1 VRPTS
6 CVDEDEERIM
16 SVRGTIS
23 TWGRLLGLA
32 ALLAGCAV
40 APPRYYSLAAPA
52 AGLPASTAS
61 RAAQGAR
68 GVQPSSASPA
78 PRAAGTGLRLSV
90 ARIPAEAER
99 PQLVVR
105 DPARGP
111 AVQVLNDSLWAAPL
125 GDQIRDALAA
135 EVGRRLGA
143 ADLQRLPD
151 AGSRPARRIEVRIDR
166 FDMVWDRFVALEADW
181 TDRAPGADRIR
192 LCRAAVRLPAG
203 AGVASL
209 VEAQR
214 GALDRLAALIAA
226 AASDSTAD
234 LQGKPTVSEFGCT

>member
-1 VRPTS
+1 
-6 CVDEDEERIM
+6 M

-52 AGLPASTAS
+52 AGLPASTAGTA
-61 RAAQGAR
+61 RAAQGDQAAQGDR
-68 GVQPSSASPA
+68 GVQPASASPA